1 MKYLLIFLH
10 LLCQSL
16 YGQVD
21 YLIEDIKLFDG
32 YELKERVDLLIEEGI
47 IQRIGEIKAESK
59 DLVIISGRG
68 KTIVPGMVNCHV
80 HAWLPYHLKNAM
92 QAGVFA
98 VLDMHTSVHPDSLN
112 RYKLEDGYARFFSTG
127 YAATV
132 PGGHGTQYGF
142 EVPTIGADGSPSQFV
157 QESVA
162 RGSDYIKIIYEPQK
176 PTLSIDQINEIVKTS
191 KNEGLLSV
199 AHISS
204 RGGAKDLIDTGID
217 GFVHMWK
224 DAPASQSFLDSI
236 SARGMFVVPTVSVM
250 EGIIEY
256 YRQNRIRVPFSQLEM
271 LLDEVARLHQ
281 SGIRLL
287 AGTDPPNV
295 GLDYGS
301 SLHNELRLYVQA
313 GLSPLAALKTATS
326 SPNEIFSLG
335 DIGVIREGQLANF
348 NLIDGDPLLRMEEIS
363 QMESIWAGGKKIK

>member
-16 YGQVD
+16 YGQVN

-142 EVPTIGADGSPSQFV
+142 EVPTIGADRSPSQFV

>member
-142 EVPTIGADGSPSQFV
+142 EVPTIGADRSPSQFV

-204 RGGAKDLIDTGID
+204 RGGAKDLIDTGMD

-271 LLDEVARLHQ
+271 LLDEVMRLHQ

-363 QMESIWAGGKKIK
+363 QIESIWAGGKKIK

>member
-142 EVPTIGADGSPSQFV
+142 EVPTIGADRSPSQFV